1 MRPEQI
7 KVMLRL
13 GILSD
18 DADVID
24 AFLLWGRLLHD
35 PVLWQARLALAPDST
50 VAPPLVSVLAKLTPA
65 EVVALRQRLEAAE
78 KAKQPT
84 QVP

>member
-7 KVMLRL
+7 KAMLRL
-13 GILSD
+13 GILAA

-24 AFLLWGRLLHD
+24 TFWLWGRLLRD

-50 VAPPLVSVLAKLTPA
+50 VAPPLLDVLHKLTPV

-78 KAKQPT
+78 KVKQ
-84 QVP
+84 QK